1 MTDKN
6 QELAT
11 PEGLEK
17 LQQELA
23 YLTETRR
30 KEVADRIRQAREFGD
45 ISENSEYD
53 EAKNEQGLLER
64 RIGELQRRVR
74 NVKVVDPSEVEEDA
88 VDLGTR
94 VTLRVV
100 GRKGQERT
108 FQIVGANESDPTSG
122 KLSHASPVG
131 RAVLKRKVGEKVM
144 VSTPAARRSTR
155 SSTSR
160 RPVRAPGAHGPL
172 LPDSNH
178 RTQLE
183 YRMSETGR
191 STGIHIPGWAD
202 RVADSLGAG
211 PHVVVSGISVSGNI
225 HAGNLREVL
234 VAEAVAN
241 ALRQRG
247 EEVRFI
253 FHADTIDPL
262 RKIAPGVPESY
273 EQYIGHSL
281 SHIPDPEGCH
291 VSYAEHFL
299 VPFEE
304 ALREMEMDIEVL
316 RSHELY
322 ERGVYTGVTSEA
334 IEHTDELREI
344 LQDVTNRKM
353 PEHWSPYLPRAASG
367 KLTGMR
373 VLEHLPEQTSVVFAD
388 EDGWQDSADYSRG
401 EGKLGWR
408 VELAARWKALGVTF
422 EPFGKDHTSRGG
434 STDTADRMS
443 REVFHYPV
451 PGRYEY
457 EWIGLKGRGDMSS
470 SRGIVLLPEDL
481 LRIMPPAP
489 SGASSSDA
497 TPPVASISTWR
508 AASRALWTNTVQRPA
523 SPTSP
528 SPISSPSPRP

>member
-1 MTDKN
+1 MDRSGRSRSSAPTSRTRRAGSS
-6 QELAT
+6 AT
-11 PEGLEK
+11 PLRWDGPYSRGRWGRRSW
-17 LQQELA
+17 
-23 YLTETRR
+23 YL
-30 KEVADRIRQAREFGD
+30 
-45 ISENSEYD
+45 
-53 EAKNEQGLLER
+53 
-64 RIGELQRRVR
+64 
-74 NVKVVDPSEVEEDA
+74 P
-88 VDLGTR
+88 
-94 VTLRVV
+94 
-100 GRKGQERT
+100 
-108 FQIVGANESDPTSG
+108 
-122 KLSHASPVG
+122 
-131 RAVLKRKVGEKVM
+131 
-144 VSTPAARRSTR
+144 PAARRSTR

-160 RPVRAPGAHGPL
+160 RPARAPGARDPL
-172 LPDSNH
+172 LQSSKH

-191 STGIHIPGWAD
+191 STGIHIPGWAE

-241 ALRQRG
+241 ALRARG

-262 RKIAPGVPESY
+262 RKIAPGIPQSY
-273 EQYIGHSL
+273 EEYIGHSL

-304 ALREMEMDIEVL
+304 ALSEMEMDIEVL

-322 ERGVYTGVTSEA
+322 EHGVYTEVTGEA
-334 IEHTDELREI
+334 LENTDGLRAI

-353 PEHWSPYLPRAASG
+353 PENWSPYLPRAGSG

-388 EDGWQDSADYSRG
+388 EDGWQESADYSRG

-408 VELAARWKALGVTF
+408 VELAARWKALGGTF

-434 STDTADRMS
+434 STDTADRMA
-443 REVFHYPV
+443 REVFRYPE

-457 EWIGLKGRGDMSS
+457 EWIGIKGRGDMSS
-470 SRGIVLLPEDL
+470 SRGIVLLPKDL
-481 LRIMPPAP
+481 LKIMPPGALRRMVLGRDP
-489 SGASSSDA
+489 ARRSDLELESGFPRFMDEYRAETGEPFVPFTHLVTVAQTVGEDA
-497 TPPVASISTWR
+497 
-508 AASRALWTNTVQRPA
+508 AAAAEMLRRGGYEQATQDKERLAWDLAYAR
-523 SPTSP
+523 
-528 SPISSPSPRP
+528 

>member
-1 MTDKN
+1 
-6 QELAT
+6 
-11 PEGLEK
+11 
-17 LQQELA
+17 
-23 YLTETRR
+23 
-30 KEVADRIRQAREFGD
+30 
-45 ISENSEYD
+45 
-53 EAKNEQGLLER
+53 
-64 RIGELQRRVR
+64 
-74 NVKVVDPSEVEEDA
+74 
-88 VDLGTR
+88 
-94 VTLRVV
+94 
-100 GRKGQERT
+100 
-108 FQIVGANESDPTSG
+108 
-122 KLSHASPVG
+122 
-131 RAVLKRKVGEKVM
+131 
-144 VSTPAARRSTR
+144 
-155 SSTSR
+155 
-160 RPVRAPGAHGPL
+160 
-172 LPDSNH
+172 
-178 RTQLE
+178 
-183 YRMSETGR
+183 MSETSR
-191 STGIHIPGWAD
+191 STGIHIPGWAE

-262 RKIAPGVPESY
+262 RKIAPGIPKSY
-273 EQYIGHSL
+273 EEYIGHSL

-334 IEHTDELREI
+334 IENTDELREI
-344 LQDVTNRKM
+344 LQEVTNRKM
-353 PEHWSPYLPRAASG
+353 PEHWSPYLPRAESG

-470 SRGIVLLPEDL
+470 SRGIVLLPKDL
-481 LRIMPPAP
+481 LKIMPPGAVRRIILGRDPARRFDIDLEGGFPRFMDEYRAETGEPYVPFTHLVTVAQTVGEDTDAAAQMLRRGGYEEAVGEGLADDLYYARNWAAEWAP
-489 SGASSSDA
+489 ESMRLGLLDPAESEQAATSLDDEQREYLREVSARLRAEMDGEAIQEVLYSTAIERGLKPKRAFAAVYRVLLGKSSGPKAGPFIAGLTLDQVSERFS
-497 TPPVASISTWR
+497 V
-508 AASRALWTNTVQRPA
+508 
-523 SPTSP
+523 
-528 SPISSPSPRP
+528 

>member
-1 MTDKN
+1 MN
-6 QELAT
+6 
-11 PEGLEK
+11 
-17 LQQELA
+17 
-23 YLTETRR
+23 
-30 KEVADRIRQAREFGD
+30 
-45 ISENSEYD
+45 
-53 EAKNEQGLLER
+53 
-64 RIGELQRRVR
+64 
-74 NVKVVDPSEVEEDA
+74 
-88 VDLGTR
+88 
-94 VTLRVV
+94 
-100 GRKGQERT
+100 
-108 FQIVGANESDPTSG
+108 
-122 KLSHASPVG
+122 
-131 RAVLKRKVGEKVM
+131 
-144 VSTPAARRSTR
+144 
-155 SSTSR
+155 
-160 RPVRAPGAHGPL
+160 
-172 LPDSNH
+172 
-178 RTQLE
+178 
-183 YRMSETGR
+183 ETGIR
-191 STGIHIPGWAD
+191 IPVWAE
-202 RVADSLGAG
+202 RVAETLGEG

-241 ALRQRG
+241 ALRRRG

-262 RKIAPGVPESY
+262 RKIAPGIPQSY
-273 EQYIGHSL
+273 EEYIGHSL

-322 ERGVYTGVTSEA
+322 ERGVYTEVTREA
-334 IEHTDELREI
+334 IEHADELREI
-344 LQDVTNRKM
+344 LQEVTNREM
-353 PEHWSPYLPRAASG
+353 PEHWSPYLPRASSG

-388 EDGWQDSADYSRG
+388 EDGFEEAADYSKG

-443 REVFHYPV
+443 RKVFHSQV

-470 SRGIVLLPEDL
+470 SRGIVLLPKDL
-481 LRIMPPAP
+481 LEIMPPDAVRRIILGRDPARRFDIDLEGGFPRFMDEYRAEAGEPYVPFTHLVTVAQTVGNDVEAAAQMLRRGGYGEATLDADRLARDLRYARNWAQDWAP
-489 SGASSSDA
+489 ESMRLGLLDPAASSEAAAELDDEQREYLREVLVRLRA
-497 TPPVASISTWR
+497 EMDGEAVQEVLYSTAIGRNLKPKR
-508 AASRALWTNTVQRPA
+508 AFAAVYKVLLGK
-523 SPTSP
+523 
-528 SPISSPSPRP
+528 SSGPKAGPFIAGLTLDQVRKRFSV